1 MLQTSDSS
9 ALVYQQA
16 WVGVALVF
24 AYYLLATIA
33 FRWRWRTAV
42 TVTKYEPPQGISP
55 AIAAFLWERG
65 RCERA
70 FAAAFVSAA
79 AKGAVKIQQ
88 KEDAFLLY
96 RMREAD
102 ASLSTDE
109 SCILNS
115 IFLGS
120 LDEYSFNA
128 FEYGL
133 LDDAFDEFRK
143 IIKQTV
149 KPALVSAHFVVWLA
163 GVVFSAAILVR
174 AFAALPLQ
182 TNGLSLLSIYPLV
195 WIAVGGSCFV
205 AALHAWAATL
215 RRLSSF
221 IPGVKGRRRPLS
233 ASDALPVFLS
243 AAALLGFGFLGS
255 FTSPEFASLTA
266 AVLLVC
272 VIFRHALESPTTA
285 GYRVLAEL
293 KGFRE
298 FLSRA
303 EADQLN
309 RVNRPGTSPE
319 VLTRFTAYGVA
330 LDVERGWGE
339 GLAENLLQLL
349 QFDEAYHRYP
359 LPDVHMPAIQA
370 GEEVEHF
377 IQLGLSPKKSSDS
390 DDS

>member
-1 MLQTSDSS
+1 MVQVSDSS
-9 ALVYQQA
+9 AVVYQA
-16 WVGVALVF
+16 WTGVALVF
-24 AYYLLATIA
+24 AYYLLATVA
-33 FRWRWRTAV
+33 FRWRWRTGV

-79 AKGAVKIQQ
+79 AKGAVTIQQ
-88 KEDAFLLY
+88 KEDAFLLQ
-96 RMREAD
+96 RVRKANL
-102 ASLSTDE
+102 SLSADE

-115 IFLGS
+115 IFPGS
-120 LDEYSFNA
+120 QDEYSFNA
-128 FEYGL
+128 FEYRR

-149 KPALVSAHFVVWLA
+149 KPGLVSAHFVVWLT
-163 GVVFSAAILVR
+163 GVLFSAAILVR
-174 AFAALPLQ
+174 VFAALPLQ
-182 TNGLSLLSIYPLV
+182 TSGLSLLSIYPLV

-205 AALHAWAATL
+205 AALHAWPATL

-243 AAALLGFGFLGS
+243 ASALLGFGFLGS

-272 VIFRHALESPTTA
+272 VVFRHALESPTSA
-285 GYRVLAEL
+285 GYRALVEL

-309 RVNRPGTSPE
+309 RVNRPGASPE
-319 VLTRFTAYGVA
+319 VLTRFSAYSVA

-339 GLAENLLQLL
+339 GLAENLLELL
-349 QFDEAYHRYP
+349 QFDEAYRRSP
-359 LPDVHMPAIQA
+359 ASVIQMLSVPD
-370 GEEVEHF
+370 GKEVEHF
-377 IQLGLSPKKSSDS
+377 IQLGISPKKSSDS
-390 DDS
+390 DAS

>member
-1 MLQTSDSS
+1 MVQVSDSS
-9 ALVYQQA
+9 AVVYQA
-16 WVGVALVF
+16 WTGVALVF
-24 AYYLLATIA
+24 AYYLLATVA
-33 FRWRWRTAV
+33 FRWRWRTGV

-79 AKGAVKIQQ
+79 AKGAVTIQQ
-88 KEDAFLLY
+88 KEDAFLLQ
-96 RMREAD
+96 RVRKANL
-102 ASLSTDE
+102 SLSADE

-115 IFLGS
+115 IFPGS
-120 LDEYSFNA
+120 QDEYSFNA
-128 FEYGL
+128 FEYRR
-133 LDDAFDEFRK
+133 LDDAFDEFRE

-149 KPALVSAHFVVWLA
+149 KPGLVSAHFVVWLT
-163 GVVFSAAILVR
+163 GVLFSAAILVR
-174 AFAALPLQ
+174 VFAALPLQ
-182 TNGLSLLSIYPLV
+182 TSGLSLLSIYPLV

-205 AALHAWAATL
+205 AALHAWPATL

-243 AAALLGFGFLGS
+243 ASALLGFGFLGS

-272 VIFRHALESPTTA
+272 VVFRHALESPTSA
-285 GYRVLAEL
+285 GYRALVEL

-309 RVNRPGTSPE
+309 RVNRPGASPE
-319 VLTRFTAYGVA
+319 VLTRFSAYSVA

-339 GLAENLLQLL
+339 GLAENLLELL
-349 QFDEAYHRYP
+349 QFDEAYRRSP
-359 LPDVHMPAIQA
+359 ASVIQMLSVPD
-370 GEEVEHF
+370 GKEVEHF
-377 IQLGLSPKKSSDS
+377 IQLGISPKKSSDS
-390 DDS
+390 DAS